1 MWKFLLPKTLNFF
14 DYFIEA
20 AEIVKE
26 GSKELEEIYEKFDNL
41 KERVE
46 KIKGLEH
53 SCDKV
58 THKTLENLNK
68 TFVCPFDRED
78 IHSLITKMDNILDFI
93 DATAQRLLLYKIDK
107 PTEDAKRLVGI
118 LSRTVNKVYEAI
130 LDLKNFKKPKNIL
143 QLCIEINTLENEGDV
158 ALRQG
163 LANLFE
169 SQRNP
174 IDIIKRK
181 EIYENL
187 ENAIDS
193 CEDVAN
199 IVESIILK
207 NT

>member
-20 AEIVKE
+20 AEIIKE

-41 KERVE
+41 NERVE
-46 KIKGLEH
+46 KIKVLEH
-53 SCDKV
+53 SCDRV
-58 THKTLENLNK
+58 THRTLEHLNK

-93 DATAQRLLLYKIDK
+93 DAAVQRLLLYKIDK

-118 LSRTVNKVYEAI
+118 LSRTTGKVYEAI

-143 QLCIEINTLENEGDV
+143 RLCIEINTLENEGDV

-199 IVESIILK
+199 IMESIILK